1 MKIQARTLIIV
12 LLLLLIGAYAGYRF
26 ILGGAEVPQ
35 SIGNDYSVKIPSNS
49 TFDEVVA
56 LLKKEGV
63 VKKENIFRNVANQ
76 MGYKQDPMRSG
87 RYKIEPGWTV
97 FHLVRHLRSGEQ
109 APVKVILTTERT
121 LEEVAEKVSRFIE
134 PDSTSLKALFFDE
147 AYLSKI
153 GYNRDNLMSVFIPNT
168 YEVYWNLSPES
179 FMERM
184 LLEHKNFWKQKD
196 RLAKAKAMGMT
207 PEEVYTM
214 ASIVEKETL
223 SGDEKPII
231 AGTYLNRI
239 KIGMRLQADPTVVF
253 ATRDFTTKRVT
264 NYHTSFDSPFNTYM
278 YAGLPPG
285 PIAMASISS
294 IDAVLNFDKNN
305 YTYFCAIGDG
315 SGRHAFAETYDQHL
329 GNVRTYVK
337 NLEARGLR

>member
-1 MKIQARTLIIV
+1 MKIQARTLLIV
-12 LLLLLIGAYAGYRF
+12 LMLLVIGLYAGYRF
-26 ILGGAEVPQ
+26 ILGEAEVPR
-35 SIGNDYSVKIPSNS
+35 SIGKDFHVQIPSNA

-63 VKKENIFRNVANQ
+63 VRKETIFRNIAER
-76 MGYKQDPMRSG
+76 MGYRQDPMRSG
-87 RYKIEPGWTV
+87 RYKIEPGWSV
-97 FHLVRHLRSGEQ
+97 IQLVRHLRGGEQ

-121 LEEVAEKVSRFIE
+121 LEEVAAKVSRFIE
-134 PDSTSLKALFFDE
+134 PDSQSLKTLFFDE
-147 AYLSKI
+147 IYLSKI
-153 GYNRDNLMSVFIPNT
+153 GYNIDNLMSVFIPNT
-168 YEVYWNLSPES
+168 YEVYWNLSPEA

-184 LLEHKNFWKQKD
+184 LLEHKNFWKQNS

-207 PEEVYTM
+207 PEEVYTL

-223 SGDEKPII
+223 SNSEKPTI

-253 ATRDFTTKRVT
+253 ATRDFATKRVT
-264 NYHTSFDSPFNTYM
+264 NAHTSFDSPFNTYM

-294 IDAVLNFDKNN
+294 IDAVLNHDKHN
-305 YTYFCAIGDG
+305 YTYFCAVGDG
-315 SGRHAFAETYDQHL
+315 SGLHAFAETYDQHL

>member
-1 MKIQARTLIIV
+1 MKIQARTLLIV
-12 LLLLLIGAYAGYRF
+12 LLLLLIGIYAGYRF
-26 ILGGAEVPQ
+26 ILGGAEVPR
-35 SIGNDYSVKIPSNS
+35 SIGDDFSVKIPSNS

-87 RYKIEPGWTV
+87 RYKIEPGWTI
-97 FHLVRHLRSGEQ
+97 FHLIRQLRSGEQ

-207 PEEVYTM
+207 PEEVYTL

>member
-1 MKIQARTLIIV
+1 MKIQARTLLIV
-12 LLLLLIGAYAGYRF
+12 LLLLLIGIYAGYRF
-26 ILGGAEVPQ
+26 ILGGAEVPR
-35 SIGNDYSVKIPSNS
+35 SIGDDFYVKIPSNS

-63 VKKENIFRNVANQ
+63 VKKETIFRNVAKQ

-97 FHLVRHLRSGEQ
+97 IHLVRQLRSGEQ

-168 YEVYWNLSPES
+168 YEVYWNLSQES

-207 PEEVYTM
+207 PEEVYAL

-231 AGTYLNRI
+231 AGTYLNRL

-294 IDAVLNFDKNN
+294 IDAVLNYDKNN
-305 YTYFCAIGDG
+305 YTYFCAKGDG
-315 SGRHAFAETYDQHL
+315 SGLHTFAETYDQHL
-329 GNVRTYVK
+329 GNVRAYVK
-337 NLEARGLR
+337 NLKARGLR